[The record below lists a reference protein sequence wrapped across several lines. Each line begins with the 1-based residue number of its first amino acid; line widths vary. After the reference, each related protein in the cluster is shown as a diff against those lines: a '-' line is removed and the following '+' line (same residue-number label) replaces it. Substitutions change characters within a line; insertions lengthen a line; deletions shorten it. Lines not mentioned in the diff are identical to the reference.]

1 MELALLFIFGLIVGS
16 FLNVVS
22 FRYDPEKGVF
32 DLINLSGRSHC
43 PGCGT
48 TLRWYE
54 LIPVFSFLI
63 QFGKCRTCGMRVS
76 WQYPAV
82 ELASGLA
89 FLLPAYL
96 QNYVTGSVWTLIFL
110 IFILIWLI
118 DYRLYLIPD
127 ELNIILALSGLAIAY
142 LTAGQFGEFQGSF
155 AGSYAALFGLR
166 QNIWINHLAGVLAGA
181 AIVGSIVFLTRG
193 KGMGMG
199 DLKLMGTLGL
209 IFGWPDILFIFMFGS
224 VIGAV
229 ASVILM
235 LQKKKTMK
243 SFVPFGPFLVL
254 GAVTLFFFGEEI
266 LRNYFDIF
274 QVF

>member
-1 MELALLFIFGLIVGS
+1 MEQILLFTFGLIVGS

-32 DLINLSGRSHC
+32 DLKNLSGRSHC

-48 TLRWYE
+48 TLHWYE
-54 LIPVFSFLI
+54 LVPVFSFLI
-63 QFGKCRTCGMRVS
+63 QLGKCRTCGMRIS

-96 QNYVTGSVWTLIFL
+96 QNYAIGSVWTLIFL
-110 IFILIWLI
+110 VFILIWSI

-127 ELNIILALSGLAIAY
+127 ELNIVLALSGLALIY

-155 AGSYAALFGLR
+155 IGSYAALFGLR
-166 QNIWINHLAGVLAGA
+166 QNILVNHLAGALAGIS
-181 AIVGSIVFLTRG
+181 IVGLIIFFSRG

-199 DLKLMGTLGL
+199 DLKLMGALGL
-209 IFGWPDILFIFMFGS
+209 IFGWPDALFLFMFGS

-229 ASVILM
+229 ASVFLM
-235 LQKKKTMK
+235 LLKKKTMK

-254 GAVTLFFFGEEI
+254 GAATLFFFGEAI
-266 LRNYFDIF
+266 LRNYFEAFRLI
-274 QVF
+274 